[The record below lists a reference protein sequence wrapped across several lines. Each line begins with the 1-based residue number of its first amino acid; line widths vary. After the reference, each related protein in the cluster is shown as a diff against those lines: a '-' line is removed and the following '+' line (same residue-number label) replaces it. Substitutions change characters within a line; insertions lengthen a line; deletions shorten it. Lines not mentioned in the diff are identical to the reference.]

1 MAESAKKVAEEAEHR
16 LDNLAE
22 NVRRRFDRLTKGR
35 FSDQIRAGRF
45 GGQQGSGGDRNAG
58 DNPGARA
65 AQGNRGGHGAG
76 QARTDQHRRERGGSR

>member
-1 MAESAKKVAEEAEHR
+1 MTESAKKVAEEAEQR

-22 NVRRRFDRLTKGR
+22 NVRSRFDRVTKGR

-45 GGQQGSGGDRNAG
+45 SGEAD
-58 DNPGARA
+58 
-65 AQGNRGGHGAG
+65 RGGHGAG